1 MTTVML
7 VTPRSIRNTTPFGS
21 RLRTASRAILPRFLK
36 DHDHGFQDGG
46 CAIMAEAL
54 VQWSEGL
61 LRHARYVLADQ
72 PHRVQHVVA
81 RDGTI
86 VLDGD
91 GTMTPSEGAE
101 KLRLHEMTPG
111 CVLLDGYDRVASPD
125 IPWDMTTSGWIRDEL
140 RARLPHPAS
149 RPWSLVSNA

>member
-1 MTTVML
+1 M
-7 VTPRSIRNTTPFGS
+7 FGS
-21 RLRTASRAILPRFLK
+21 RLRAASRAILPRFLK

-54 VQWSEGL
+54 VLWSGGL

-81 RDGTI
+81 WDGRLA
-86 VLDGD
+86 LDGD
-91 GTMTPSEGAE
+91 GVMTPSEGAE

-111 CVLLDGYDRVASPD
+111 CVLLDGYDRVASPN
-125 IPWDMTTSGWIRDEL
+125 IPWDMAASRWISDEL
-140 RARLPHPAS
+140 QSRLPDPTS
-149 RPWSLVSNA
+149 RPWSLPSDA